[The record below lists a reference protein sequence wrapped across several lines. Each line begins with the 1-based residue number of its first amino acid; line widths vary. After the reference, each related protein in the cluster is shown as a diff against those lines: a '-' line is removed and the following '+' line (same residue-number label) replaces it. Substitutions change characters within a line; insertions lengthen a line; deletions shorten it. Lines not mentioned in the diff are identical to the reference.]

1 VTEGLSS
8 KEKRI
13 LNPRPFRHYRKTYSL
28 TEVRLGIAIVV
39 GLAAVASWVAWRGSH
54 PDPRLY
60 GDPAAVAGA
69 AKAGAAAAGAASSAD
84 RGALP
89 PAMAPAGWTE
99 GAVSRFD
106 ASNLYV
112 KIDGR
117 ADFFLS
123 RGFVSLT
130 FVSVSDPKAPG
141 TLVDVELYDMGSPE
155 NARSAYTGEKPPDV
169 TSTDADGSSWY
180 LARNALF
187 LARGKHFVR
196 LIGSDETPPVKAALE
211 HVRDVLMKGLAA
223 GERPWSQALFG
234 DALAIPPDRITFAEE
249 NAFSF
254 GFARGVHSGTLADDT
269 ELFVMP
275 AADAAAAK
283 GLAGQFEKGFLGY
296 GEAVKR
302 GPDTWVRDRY
312 LSTFSRTTT
321 AGSFVVGVRGAP
333 KVEEAEKALEKLT
346 SAVAA
351 LPPGAG
357 RAAPP
362 GAPNPAHE

>member
-1 VTEGLSS
+1 MTEGLSS
-8 KEKRI
+8 KEKRV

-28 TEVRLGIAIVV
+28 TEVRLGLAIVV
-39 GLAAVASWVAWRGSH
+39 VLAAIAAWIAWRGRH
-54 PDPRLY
+54 PDPKLY

-69 AKAGAAAAGAASSAD
+69 AKTGAAAAGAATSGD

-89 PAMAPAGWTE
+89 AAMAPAGWAE
-99 GAVSRFD
+99 GAISRFD

-141 TLVDVELYDMGSPE
+141 TLVDVELYDMASPE

-169 TSTDADGSSWY
+169 ASTDADGSSWY

-187 LARGKHFVR
+187 LARGKHFAR

-223 GERPWSQALFG
+223 GERPWTHALFG
-234 DALAIPPDRITFAEE
+234 DALGIPPDRISFAEE

-254 GFARGVHSGTLADDT
+254 GFAKGVHSGTLADDT

-275 AADAAAAK
+275 AADASAAK
-283 GLAGQFEKGFLGY
+283 GLAAQFEKGFLGY

-302 GPDTWVRDRY
+302 GDATWVKDRY
-312 LSTFSRTTT
+312 LGSFSRTTVVK
-321 AGSFVVGVRGAP
+321 SFVVGVRGAP

-346 SAVAA
+346 AAVAA

-357 RAAPP
+357 HTPAGPPP
-362 GAPNPAHE
+362 GPGH

>member
-1 VTEGLSS
+1 MTEGLSS
-8 KEKRI
+8 KEKRV
-13 LNPRPFRHYRKTYSL
+13 LNPRPFRHYRKTYSV
-28 TEVRLGIAIVV
+28 TEFRIGMAILALLVGIAF
-39 GLAAVASWVAWRGSH
+39 WVAWRGRH

-60 GDPAAVAGA
+60 GDPAAGLAAGGA
-69 AKAGAAAAGAASSAD
+69 ATAPAKSVD

-89 PAMAPAGWTE
+89 PALAPAGWTE

-130 FVSVSDPKAPG
+130 FVSLSDPKSPA

-155 NARSAYTGEKPPDV
+155 NARSAYTGEKPADV

-180 LARNALF
+180 VARNALF
-187 LARGKHFVR
+187 LARGKEYAR
-196 LIGSDETPPVKAALE
+196 LIGSDENAALKAALE
-211 HVRDVLMKGLAA
+211 EVRKALVKGVAA
-223 GERPWSQALFG
+223 GERPWSHALFG
-234 DALAIPPDRITFAEE
+234 DAFGIPPDRITFAEE

-254 GFARGVHSGTLADDT
+254 GFANGVHSGTLADGDT

-283 GLAGQFEKGFLGY
+283 GLAAQFEKGFLGY

-302 GPDTWVRDRY
+302 GGSTWVKDRY
-312 LSTFSRTTT
+312 LGSFSRTTSSGT
-321 AGSFVVGVRGAP
+321 FVVGVRGAP
-333 KVEEAEKALEKLT
+333 KVEEAEQALSKLVK
-346 SAVAA
+346 AVAT
-351 LPPGAG
+351 LPPGVGKTAG
-357 RAAPP
+357 PA
-362 GAPNPAHE
+362 GAKPAHE